1 EVYRARDPRI
11 GRVVA
16 LKLLK
21 PATAATPDGQ
31 RRFEQE
37 ARATGQLSHP
47 NIVTVF
53 DVGVEAGVPFLVC
66 ELLEGMSLR
75 DRLSLAALPPARV
88 AEIVMQV
95 ARGLAV
101 AHEKGVVH
109 RDLKPENIFITRD
122 GRVKILDFGIAKLTQ
137 IGDGDTAATA

>member
-1 EVYRARDPRI
+1 MSRLVAGGDRFGPYEIIDLLGTGGMSEVYRARDPRI

-21 PATAATPDGQ
+21 PATAASPDGQ

-37 ARATGQLSHP
+37 ARATGQLNHP

-66 ELLEGMSLR
+66 ELLEGSSLR
-75 DRLSLAALPPARV
+75 ERL
-88 AEIVMQV
+88 
-95 ARGLAV
+95 
-101 AHEKGVVH
+101 
-109 RDLKPENIFITRD
+109 N
-122 GRVKILDFGIAKLTQ
+122 
-137 IGDGDTAATA
+137 